1 MGKLVNYAVFR
12 CGLVYMLDS
21 DGRNAVQAAYI
32 CLVSANSLSQFEYI
46 RMEEALELPA
56 YALPCAV
63 LISSQDIITEP
74 MTFAETPDSPLR
86 GGKRERA
93 GELETPFK
101 RRKQCILTPKGRD
114 LVSTPCLSYSLPRRT
129 LLSDS
134 PFCPAFEVGDKE
146 NHMEVEY

>member
-1 MGKLVNYAVFR
+1 
-12 CGLVYMLDS
+12 
-21 DGRNAVQAAYI
+21 
-32 CLVSANSLSQFEYI
+32 
-46 RMEEALELPA
+46 MEEAFDPPA
-56 YALPCAV
+56 DALPCSV
-63 LISSQDIITEP
+63 LISSQSILTEP
-74 MTFAETPDSPLR
+74 VTFAETQDSPLR

-134 PFCPAFEVGDKE
+134 PFCQAFEAGDKE

>member
-1 MGKLVNYAVFR
+1 
-12 CGLVYMLDS
+12 
-21 DGRNAVQAAYI
+21 
-32 CLVSANSLSQFEYI
+32 
-46 RMEEALELPA
+46 MEEAFALSAYPLPSSS
-56 YALPCAV
+56 
-63 LISSQDIITEP
+63 LISSQDILTEP
-74 MTFAETPDSPLR
+74 LSFAETQDSPLR

-134 PFCPAFEVGDKE
+134 PFCPAFEAGDKE